1 VLSVSHDPEWMERC
15 DIVFELETGILNKVE
30 RHGNP

>member
-1 VLSVSHDPEWMERC
+1 MERC
-15 DIVFELETGILNKVE
+15 DIVFELETGILNRTE